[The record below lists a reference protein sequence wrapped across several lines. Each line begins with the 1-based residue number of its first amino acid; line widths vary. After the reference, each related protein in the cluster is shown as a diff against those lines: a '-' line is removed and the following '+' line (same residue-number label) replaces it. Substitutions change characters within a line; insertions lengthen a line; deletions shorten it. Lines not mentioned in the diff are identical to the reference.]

1 MEKIE
6 LQKKYERIK
15 ALITV
20 AQILLCLLIPCLISF
35 SNMQQ
40 MSRQSQNMGIAILL
54 GSVVLLSIY
63 RKKIKLKLQKITL
76 R

>member
-15 ALITV
+15 ALVTV

-40 MSRQSQNMGIAILL
+40 MSRHSQNMGIAILL

>member
-40 MSRQSQNMGIAILL
+40 MSRQFQNMGIAILL

>member
-40 MSRQSQNMGIAILL
+40 MSRQFQNMGIVILL